1 LGQLDIN
8 NNGEVLEASIV
19 SYLVG
24 RIQDLPGGLVY
35 GLVAL
40 LVFSEAGLFVGFI
53 LPGETA
59 VLVAGV
65 VASRG
70 HVNVVTLC
78 VIVVASAIA
87 GDSLGY
93 EVGSRYGEKLLTWR
107 LLRGRRPAIE
117 RALEG
122 LRRRGPIYVFVGRF
136 TAFLRAIMP
145 GLAGMSPMSYRRF
158 FVANASGA
166 LIWGTGYTLLGYFAG
181 KSLNSIER
189 YSGWAGIIVLV
200 LLVAVIVGLHFVKKR
215 GERILEAKLQDD
227 KASGDSPK
235 SSE

>member
-1 LGQLDIN
+1 MSS
-8 NNGEVLEASIV
+8 ASIV

-40 LVFSEAGLFVGFI
+40 LVFSEAGLFFGFI

-59 VLVAGV
+59 VLVGGV
-65 VASRG
+65 VASKG
-70 HVNVVTLC
+70 HVNIVTLC
-78 VIVVASAIA
+78 AVVVVAAVA

-93 EVGSRYGEKLLTWR
+93 EVGKHYGERLLT
-107 LLRGRRPAIE
+107 LPIIRRRKSGVE
-117 RALEG
+117 RALQG

-145 GLAGMSPMSYRRF
+145 ALAGMSPLSYRRF

-166 LIWGTGYTLLGYFAG
+166 LVWGVSYALLGYFAG
-181 KSLNSIER
+181 DALTSIER
-189 YSGWAGIIVLV
+189 YSGWAGGAILVLV
-200 LLVAVIVGLHFVKKR
+200 VGVIVGLHFVKKR
-215 GERILEAKLQDD
+215 GERRLEARLQDH
-227 KASGDSPK
+227 KGDSAQGAQ
-235 SSE
+235 

>member
-1 LGQLDIN
+1 VLD
-8 NNGEVLEASIV
+8 ASIV

-40 LVFSEAGLFVGFI
+40 LVFSEAALFVGFI

-78 VIVVASAIA
+78 VIVVFSAIV
-87 GDSLGY
+87 GDSVGY
-93 EVGSRYGEKLLTWR
+93 EVGRRYGERLLT
-107 LLRGRRPAIE
+107 LPIIRGRRAGIE
-117 RALEG
+117 SALEG
-122 LRRRGPIYVFVGRF
+122 LRRRGPIYVFVARF

-166 LIWGTGYTLLGYFAG
+166 LVWGVSYTLLGYFAG
-181 KSLNSIER
+181 RSLNSIER
-189 YSGWAGIIVLV
+189 YSGWAGAVILV
-200 LLVAVIVGLHFVKKR
+200 LIIAIVVGLYFAKKR
-215 GERILEAKLQDD
+215 GEALLEARLREQNNDD
-227 KASGDSPK
+227 DSAQG
-235 SSE
+235 SE

>member
-1 LGQLDIN
+1 VLD
-8 NNGEVLEASIV
+8 ASIV

-40 LVFSEAGLFVGFI
+40 LVFSEAALFVGFI

-78 VIVVASAIA
+78 VIVVVSAIV
-87 GDSLGY
+87 GDSVGY
-93 EVGSRYGEKLLTWR
+93 EVGRRYGERLLT
-107 LLRGRRPAIE
+107 LPIIRGRRAGIE
-117 RALEG
+117 SALEG
-122 LRRRGPIYVFVGRF
+122 LRRRGPIYVFVARF

-166 LIWGTGYTLLGYFAG
+166 LVWGVSYTLLGYFAG
-181 KSLNSIER
+181 RSLNSIER
-189 YSGWAGIIVLV
+189 FSGWAGAVILV
-200 LLVAVIVGLHFVKKR
+200 LIIAIVVGLYFAKKR
-215 GERILEAKLQDD
+215 GEALLEAKLREEDPNDD
-227 KASGDSPK
+227 SAQGA
-235 SSE
+235 E

>member
-1 LGQLDIN
+1 VLD
-8 NNGEVLEASIV
+8 ASIV

-40 LVFSEAGLFVGFI
+40 LVFSEAALFVGFI

-70 HVNVVTLC
+70 HVNVETLC
-78 VIVVASAIA
+78 VIVVVSAIV
-87 GDSLGY
+87 GDSVGY
-93 EVGSRYGEKLLTWR
+93 EVGRRYGERLLT
-107 LLRGRRPAIE
+107 LPIIRGRRAGIE
-117 RALEG
+117 SALEG
-122 LRRRGPIYVFVGRF
+122 LRRRGPIYVFVARF

-166 LIWGTGYTLLGYFAG
+166 LVWGVSYTLLGYFAG
-181 KSLNSIER
+181 RSLNSIER
-189 YSGWAGIIVLV
+189 YSGWAGAVILV
-200 LLVAVIVGLHFVKKR
+200 LIIAIVVGLYFAKKR
-215 GERILEAKLQDD
+215 GEALLEAKLREEDPNDD
-227 KASGDSPK
+227 SAQGA
-235 SSE
+235 E

>member
-1 LGQLDIN
+1 VLD
-8 NNGEVLEASIV
+8 ASIV

-40 LVFSEAGLFVGFI
+40 LVFSEAALFVGFI

-78 VIVVASAIA
+78 VVVVVAAIV
-87 GDSLGY
+87 GDSIGY
-93 EVGSRYGEKLLTWR
+93 EVGARYGERLLTWPII
-107 LLRGRRPAIE
+107 RGRRAAIE

-158 FVANASGA
+158 FMANASGA
-166 LIWGTGYTLLGYFAG
+166 LVWGVGYTLLGYYAG
-181 KSLNSIER
+181 KSLDSIER
-189 YSGWAGIIVLV
+189 YSGWAGAAILVVII
-200 LLVAVIVGLHFVKKR
+200 AVIVGLHFAKKR
-215 GERILEAKLQDD
+215 GEALLEAKLQEQEGESD
-227 KASGDSPK
+227 GDSAQGA
-235 SSE
+235 

>member
-1 LGQLDIN
+1 VLD
-8 NNGEVLEASIV
+8 ASIV

-40 LVFSEAGLFVGFI
+40 LVFSEAALFVGFI

-78 VIVVASAIA
+78 VIVVVSAIV
-87 GDSLGY
+87 GDSVGY
-93 EVGSRYGEKLLTWR
+93 EVGRRYGERLLT
-107 LLRGRRPAIE
+107 LPIIRGRRAGIE
-117 RALEG
+117 SALEG
-122 LRRRGPIYVFVGRF
+122 LRRRGPIYVFVARF

-166 LIWGTGYTLLGYFAG
+166 LVWGVSYTLLGYFAG
-181 KSLNSIER
+181 RSLNSIER
-189 YSGWAGIIVLV
+189 YSGWAGAVILV
-200 LLVAVIVGLHFVKKR
+200 LIIAIVVGLYFAKKR
-215 GERILEAKLQDD
+215 GEALLEAKLREEDPNDD
-227 KASGDSPK
+227 SAQGA
-235 SSE
+235 E